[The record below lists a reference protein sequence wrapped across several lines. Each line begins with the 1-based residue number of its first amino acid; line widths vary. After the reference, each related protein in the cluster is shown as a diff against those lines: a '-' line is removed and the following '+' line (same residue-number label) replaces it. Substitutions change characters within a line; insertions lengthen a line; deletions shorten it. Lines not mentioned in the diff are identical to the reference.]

1 MESSVLEEKVFHKV
15 MKNVPFGLVVSSEGR
30 KRKVYYVNTMA
41 YHMLGYTREEF
52 IEKVQDGWSRFVD
65 IDLRMVMREHH
76 EEILT
81 GESFEL
87 TAQTETKDGNKKW
100 LSFRVMVS
108 MDVISSQLKPVSY
121 ITITDVTE
129 KVEKNR
135 RYARERE
142 YLRDCAAR
150 DSMTRLLNRG
160 TMEDR
165 IKEELES
172 VAEGQNYAYIAI
184 DLDNFKQVNDVYG
197 HWVGD
202 RVIMSVSNILR
213 EVYGNQ
219 VSIGRMGGDEFAVFL
234 PDVKDRMWI
243 QGQAD
248 EVLYRLRRQK
258 EMIGMAEETTA
269 SIGIA
274 FGPEDGT
281 SFRELYHRADA
292 ALYQVKKEEKNSIA
306 IYTMI

>member
-1 MESSVLEEKVFHKV
+1 
-15 MKNVPFGLVVSSEGR
+15 
-30 KRKVYYVNTMA
+30 
-41 YHMLGYTREEF
+41 
-52 IEKVQDGWSRFVD
+52 
-65 IDLRMVMREHH
+65 
-76 EEILT
+76 
-81 GESFEL
+81 
-87 TAQTETKDGNKKW
+87 
-100 LSFRVMVS
+100 
-108 MDVISSQLKPVSY
+108 
-121 ITITDVTE
+121 
-129 KVEKNR
+129 
-135 RYARERE
+135 
-142 YLRDCAAR
+142 
-150 DSMTRLLNRG
+150 MTRLLNRG

-258 EMIGMAEETTA
+258 EMIGMAEEPTA

-292 ALYQVKKEEKNSIA
+292 ALYQVKKGRKKQHSNLHNDISFFWYILPIEKMNQKL
-306 IYTMI
+306 